1 MLINNYFFD
10 IFRRLLKNIHTY
22 HKKYT
27 AFSTEKNLAP
37 HAFYHAELARKRVDF
52 FGRRAHHHADDRRS
66 AVFERY
72 AQPAHDIF
80 PVFVEKFVHPVRF
93 IEIFHDDGYYADL
106 FFHAKLLPRI
116 RRATPFTKS
125 IITYNFV

>member
-27 AFSTEKNLAP
+27 SFQRKSTLLRTPSIMPSLPESALIFSAAALITTLMTAVP
-37 HAFYHAELARKRVDF
+37 
-52 FGRRAHHHADDRRS
+52 RS
-66 AVFERY
+66 LERY